1 MNFHSSVG
9 TISWFRDRYLEGT
22 LSLRPSYQRLAVW
35 RGRQKAYLVESV
47 LKGLPIPE
55 VFVQST
61 VDEHGSSEYGVVDG
75 QQRIRALMQFIGA
88 EQDEDQADFDS
99 FSLDTL
105 ETASPWFGKR
115 FSDLDPTLKS
125 KFFSYQISIRY
136 LESDS
141 EDEIKEMFRRLNKF
155 TSPLR
160 PAELRNATYGGPFAR
175 AAVRLA
181 DDYADFLAENR
192 IITAEGIRRMGDV
205 EFMAELL
212 IAAMHGPQ
220 GGGASII
227 DEYYQTYEDFEDE
240 FPKERPT
247 RRLLKTAIDIV
258 PRLVPELRRSR
269 WSNKSDFYSL
279 VAAVTHLMRVGAWS
293 DRNLPD
299 LASTLENFGLEVE
312 EYLGDEESVV
322 SDGAKSYARAVS
334 RGPNDKSRRATRHEA
349 LVQVLIG
356 SAK

>member
-1 MNFHSSVG
+1 MNFHSSVS

-55 VFVQST
+55 VFIQNT
-61 VDEHGSSEYGVVDG
+61 VDGDGSSEYGVVDG

-88 EQDEDQADFDS
+88 EQDDDEADFDS
-99 FSLDTL
+99 FALDTL
-105 ETASPWFGKR
+105 ETTSPWFGKR
-115 FSDLDPTLKS
+115 FSDLAPEVRA
-125 KFFSYQISIRY
+125 KFFSYQVSIRY
-136 LESDS
+136 LESNS
-141 EDEIKEMFRRLNKF
+141 EDEVKEMFRRLNKF

-175 AAVRLA
+175 AAVRFA
-181 DDYADFLAENR
+181 DDYADFLTENR

-212 IAAMHGPQ
+212 IATMHGPQ
-220 GGGASII
+220 GGSASLI

-240 FPKERPT
+240 FPKERVT
-247 RRLLKTAIDIV
+247 RRLLKAAIDEV
-258 PRLVPELRRSR
+258 PRLIPELRKSR

-279 VAAVTHLMRVGAWS
+279 VTAITQLMRGS
-293 DRNLPD
+293 DWQED
-299 LASTLENFGLEVE
+299 HASELAESLEKFGCEVE
-312 EYLGDEESVV
+312 QYLANEDAEV
-322 SDGAKSYARAVS
+322 SDDAKSYARAVS
-334 RGPNDKSRRATRHEA
+334 RGPNEKSRRTARHEA
-349 LVQVLIG
+349 LIRVLT
-356 SAK
+356 